1 MQKWKWVMLR
11 IKSFQTFLT
20 VLMTLGY
27 LLGTHLSTI
36 NSLKMALASKAEQA
50 EIVLIDNKLTRIEVK
65 LEEALITK
73 QEFYQLRQ
81 YIDKSLI
88 DLSIRI
94 NQANQGEPFDGR

>member
-1 MQKWKWVMLR
+1 MHKLKWVMLR

-36 NSLKMALASKAEQA
+36 NSLKMALASKAEQS

-65 LEEALITK
+65 LEAALITR
-73 QEFYQLRQ
+73 QEIFQLRQ